1 MFKNFYT
8 LSNIPFSR
16 DIPTSDLYE
25 FESYLEALG
34 RMEYA
39 VSQNLFTVVTGECGT
54 GKTTIARKLR
64 DSLDSE
70 KHLVMYLAE
79 CKLTPR
85 YFYRNLI
92 QQLGGNFQSY
102 RGEAKHFLHRE
113 LEIMYGIN
121 GIQAVVIIDEAHL
134 LEKEMLEELRFLLN
148 YDMDAKSPLTLILL
162 GQNELWNK
170 LKLQAYTAI
179 HQRVDLQCSLSS
191 LDREQVGAYIKR
203 HLTYAG
209 TEHEVFSDA
218 AIDMIFKYSN
228 GLPRL
233 INKLSTHCLMYGAQR
248 KRKIIDD
255 HMVNTVIEGEF

>member
-134 LEKEMLEELRFLLN
+134 LEKEMLEELRFFLN

-170 LKLQAYTAI
+170 LKLQACLLYT
-179 HQRVDLQCSLSS
+179 SS
-191 LDREQVGAYIKR
+191 WYHINSTNLKALKRCYLPMKAKQLMYQLMIQQYGVGAVSYTHLDVYKR
-203 HLTYAG
+203 QMPCRG
-209 TEHEVFSDA
+209 NV
-218 AIDMIFKYSN
+218 K
-228 GLPRL
+228 
-233 INKLSTHCLMYGAQR
+233 
-248 KRKIIDD
+248 
-255 HMVNTVIEGEF
+255 